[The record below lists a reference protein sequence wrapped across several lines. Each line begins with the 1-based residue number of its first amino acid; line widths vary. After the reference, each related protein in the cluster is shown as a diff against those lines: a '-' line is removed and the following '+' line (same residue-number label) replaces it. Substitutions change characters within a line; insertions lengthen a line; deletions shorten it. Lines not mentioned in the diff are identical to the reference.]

1 MGKVYRAAHTYMA
14 YIREYPPP
22 PCPLGE
28 KVLKA
33 QLSSESVF
41 FFFWMGVVNAIPSGW
56 RSIRKGN
63 VFTEPSLLDESSY
76 FLSVKG
82 DMIEFCPYKS
92 TPPTAQ
98 AKWEDKYPSLLRVLW
113 MQTKSLKIQMFKSY
127 RKHK

>member
-14 YIREYPPP
+14 YKREYPPP

-41 FFFWMGVVNAIPSGW
+41 WMGVVNAIPSGW

-63 VFTEPSLLDESSY
+63 VLTAPSLLDESSY

-98 AKWEDKYPSLLRVLW
+98 AKWEDKYPSLLRFLW

-127 RKHK
+127 RIHK

>member
-14 YIREYPPP
+14 YIREYPSPP
-22 PCPLGE
+22 PPRG
-28 KVLKA
+28 K
-33 QLSSESVF
+33 SPESPIIFRVSL

-82 DMIEFCPYKS
+82 DMIEFVPIN
-92 TPPTAQ
+92 Q
-98 AKWEDKYPSLLRVLW
+98 LRLL
-113 MQTKSLKIQMFKSY
+113 LKPNGKINIQVF
-127 RKHK
+127 